1 MWRGFDNLRMKN
13 FIDCI
18 EKLKWQSDTMEN
30 LFNKQNGESED
41 WWQKIQRIK
50 WYLWEYSFNIN
61 IIFQKIFYLKCIMKY
76 Q

>member
-30 LFNKQNGESED
+30 LSNKQNGESED

-50 WYLWEYSFNIN
+50 WHLWKYSFNIN
-61 IIFQKIFYLKCIMKY
+61 MTFNILVLKSYLLQI
-76 Q
+76 

>member
-1 MWRGFDNLRMKN
+1 MKN

-30 LFNKQNGESED
+30 LSNKQNGESED

-50 WYLWEYSFNIN
+50 WHLEI
-61 IIFQKIFYLKCIMKY
+61 
-76 Q
+76 